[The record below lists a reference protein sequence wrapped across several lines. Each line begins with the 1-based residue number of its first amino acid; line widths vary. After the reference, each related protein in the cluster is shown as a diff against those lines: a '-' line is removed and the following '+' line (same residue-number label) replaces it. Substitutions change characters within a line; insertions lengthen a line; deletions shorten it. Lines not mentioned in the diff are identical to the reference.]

1 MARDGPASGGSFLID
16 LSQQVAL
23 ITGGTRG
30 IGRATCELL
39 AQAGAD
45 IAFSYFQDHEAA
57 QETAE
62 AVKAHGRRVFYQAA
76 DMRSQAAC
84 NDFFEKS
91 TANLGEIDIVV
102 GNAGIWRRAPIDE
115 MTEAEWREVLE
126 VNLNSMFFLSQLASR
141 HFKARKAGKMVLVSS
156 TAGVRGEA
164 YHAHYAASKGAI
176 ISLTRTL
183 AGELSY
189 YNINVNCV
197 APGWVE
203 TDMTRDV
210 FADKTR
216 RQIIEQSIPLRR
228 IAVPTDIAG
237 VILFLVSPL
246 SRHIQGE
253 IIHVNGGSLIR

>member
-1 MARDGPASGGSFLID
+1 MID
-16 LSQQVAL
+16 LSNQVAL

-45 IAFSYFQDHEAA
+45 IAFSYHRDHRAA
-57 QETAE
+57 EETAA
-62 AVKAHGRRVFYQAA
+62 AVTNLGRRVFYQAA
-76 DMRSQAAC
+76 DMRHQKNCAA
-84 NDFFEKS
+84 FFE
-91 TANLGEIDIVV
+91 AAGAALGEIDMVI

-115 MTEAEWREVLE
+115 MTEAQWREVLD
-126 VNLNSMFFLSQLASR
+126 VNLNGMFFLSQCATR
-141 HFKARKAGKMVLVSS
+141 HFKARKAGKMVLISS
-156 TAGVRGEA
+156 TAGVRGES
-164 YHAHYAASKGAI
+164 YHAHYAASKGALI
-176 ISLTRTL
+176 ALTRSL

-210 FADKTR
+210 FSDKTR

>member
-1 MARDGPASGGSFLID
+1 MID

-30 IGRATCELL
+30 IGRATCEML

-45 IAFSYFQDHEAA
+45 IAFSYFQDHAA
-57 QETAE
+57 AEETAA
-62 AVKAHGRRVFYQAA
+62 AVKNHGRKVYFQAA
-76 DMRSQAAC
+76 DMRNQEHC

-91 TANLGEIDIVV
+91 IQSLGDIDIVV

-115 MTEAEWREVLE
+115 MTVTEWREVLE
-126 VNLNSMFFLSQLASR
+126 VNLHSMFFLSQLATR
-141 HFKARKAGKMVLVSS
+141 HFKHRKAGKMVLVSS
-156 TAGVRGEA
+156 TAGVRGEP

-176 ISLTRTL
+176 VSLTRSL

-228 IAVPTDIAG
+228 IAAPRDIAG